1 MSKVFF
7 HPDINYQD
15 IKKIEFQYNSEIKN
29 YLVEKASKYITNKLS
44 SFISNKSKILII
56 CGPGFNGLDGI
67 FLARNLQN
75 KNYNLRILM
84 IQDDL
89 HRDYLLQF
97 NLLDIVIDY
106 TLELNSFDYIIDCIF
121 GYGLNRDLDDTNINL
136 VNTINQSKASVIS
149 IDIPTGLDSS
159 TGKLLPVSVNCD
171 LLITLLTYKK
181 GLFIN
186 HGRDTW
192 KTISY
197 SKLITKNLESNDYLL
212 TANKDFND
220 NSNHG
225 VFFKDFEHR
234 RKYSSHKK
242 SNGISCIIAGEYPYH
257 GALIMSCSAAIKTG
271 CQYLHAITE
280 SEYSHSL
287 PIIIPEI
294 ISTSF
299 SQTNFEKDIQNYS
312 NLLIGPGISSKG
324 EEFVKIALDN
334 LDNISSLVIDAGG
347 LFYLNKH
354 EKYSDKLIITPHP
367 GEAAK
372 LLDISVAD
380 VQANRHKAAI
390 ELHNMF
396 NCIVILKGS
405 GTIIYNGKNF
415 YTCMDGNYRMS
426 VAGMGDILSGIL
438 LRELSSSLDNID
450 ACIKSVVYHAY
461 ASDYLLANSRNKN
474 YLPTMVPDVYSEL
487 TTL

>member
-15 IKKIEFQYNSEIKN
+15 IKKIEFKYNYEINN

-44 SFISNKSKILII
+44 SFISSKSKILII

-67 FLARNLQN
+67 FLARNLHN
-75 KNYNLRILM
+75 KNYNLKILI

-97 NLLDIVIDY
+97 NLLDIVLDY
-106 TLELNSFDYIIDCIF
+106 TLEFNSFDYIIDCIF
-121 GYGLNRDLDDTNINL
+121 GYGLNRELDDTNIDL
-136 VNTINQSKASVIS
+136 VKSINQSNAFVIS

-192 KTISY
+192 KTIMY

-220 NSNHG
+220 DSNNY
-225 VFFKDFEHR
+225 VFFKDFKHR
-234 RKYSSHKK
+234 KKYSSHKK
-242 SNGISCIIAGEYPYH
+242 SNGISCIIAGEHPYH

-354 EKYSDKLIITPHP
+354 KKYSDKLIITPHP

-372 LLDISVAD
+372 ILDISVAD
-380 VQANRHKAAI
+380 VQANRYKAAT

-474 YLPTMVPDVYSEL
+474 YLPTMVPDIYSEL
-487 TTL
+487 TIL